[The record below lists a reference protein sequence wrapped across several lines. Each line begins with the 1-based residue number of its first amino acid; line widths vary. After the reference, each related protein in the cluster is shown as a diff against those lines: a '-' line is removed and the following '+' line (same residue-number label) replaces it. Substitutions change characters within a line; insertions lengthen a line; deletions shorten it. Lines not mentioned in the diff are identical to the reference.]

1 MPRLQKLQ
9 MPTSCGAPRD
19 RPAFAPRRN
28 RASLE
33 SLLDAFQER
42 ALDESLAAPVAWDC
56 KLGPSIFS
64 DEEILARPPA
74 GPGDPPPLWT
84 PRTQALIPNLLIQNM
99 MCPAWWQ
106 PAEFA
111 GAPRI
116 MVANMTMPTDR
127 KGETRAVRRVRPFC
141 RVFDVEEARGEACPI
156 CLELLSVGQLAWR
169 LPCLHQLHDGCA
181 EAYFTTRGS
190 RSGCP
195 VCRCDVRGDPPQELS
210 SSSSSGTAGAPA
222 ARPL

>member
-33 SLLDAFQER
+33 CLLDAFQER
-42 ALDESLAAPVAWDC
+42 TLDESLAAPVAWDC

-64 DEEILARPPA
+64 DEEILAPPPA
-74 GPGDPPPLWT
+74 GPDDPPPLWT
-84 PRTQALIPNLLIQNM
+84 PRTQSQMLNQLIFVSMPNM
-99 MCPAWWQ
+99 MYPPWWQ
-106 PAEFA
+106 AADFA

-116 MVANMTMPTDR
+116 MVVNIAAPTDR
-127 KGETRAVRRVRPFC
+127 NCQTRAVQRIRPYC
-141 RVFDVEEARGEACPI
+141 RVFEEEEARGEACPI
-156 CLELLSVGQLAWR
+156 CLEFLQIGQFAWR
-169 LPCLHQLHDGCA
+169 LPCLHQLHEGCA
-181 EAYFTTRGS
+181 EAYFAARGS

-195 VCRCDVRGDPPQELS
+195 VCRCDLRD
-210 SSSSSGTAGAPA
+210 A
-222 ARPL
+222 